1 MGVWVPFLGK
11 PAYTMTLAARLA
23 QEADTV
29 LLMWGER
36 LPWGRGFRIHV
47 CRPPGP
53 LPTDL
58 TEAAACVNNWVAQ
71 LIKACPEQYLWGY
84 DRFKGPKL
92 TGGEKA

>member
-1 MGVWVPFLGK
+1 
-11 PAYTMTLAARLA
+11 
-23 QEADTV
+23 
-29 LLMWGER
+29 
-36 LPWGRGFRIHV
+36 
-47 CRPPGP
+47 